1 MAEGGDKKQMDKLL
15 KMSLKLQD
23 QETKDFS
30 PTQLDEERR
39 AFLDGAI
46 KSVLD
51 NSDEKKLHL
60 FTSLFLRYKNDKS
73 YTEAELVEVVNVFEE
88 LSFLV
93 EGMDMAKEFNKL
105 GGLKQC
111 HTLLKS
117 QYSSIQW
124 RAADL
129 IANCS
134 QNNPP
139 CQATMMECNGIVTLL
154 HIIKTTDVDIVKLK
168 CVFALSTLIGNYE
181 EAENL
186 FLKLKGIHTLL
197 QLIQEDMVKIQ
208 IKSVFL
214 IQKILQSEYEKD
226 LDLRMICKELY
237 SALHKKHNESQEMMI
252 KIILNAITE
261 NESLVDDIFT
271 DRSSDIEFL
280 KERTNYLINIDGE
293 KYLDEASVYG
303 EILKVLS
310 Q

>member
-46 KSVLD
+46 KSMLD

-111 HTLLKS
+111 HYFIKE
-117 QYSSIQW
+117 SI
-124 RAADL
+124 
-129 IANCS
+129 
-134 QNNPP
+134 
-139 CQATMMECNGIVTLL
+139 
-154 HIIKTTDVDIVKLK
+154 
-168 CVFALSTLIGNYE
+168 
-181 EAENL
+181 
-186 FLKLKGIHTLL
+186 
-197 QLIQEDMVKIQ
+197 
-208 IKSVFL
+208 
-214 IQKILQSEYEKD
+214 
-226 LDLRMICKELY
+226 
-237 SALHKKHNESQEMMI
+237 
-252 KIILNAITE
+252 
-261 NESLVDDIFT
+261 
-271 DRSSDIEFL
+271 
-280 KERTNYLINIDGE
+280 
-293 KYLDEASVYG
+293 
-303 EILKVLS
+303 
-310 Q
+310 